1 MKNAELEWPCKF
13 HALMTSIPAPIRL
26 HARRGSA
33 CALFALALLLA
44 SPAQAEK
51 ADRLKPLNVEA
62 DAGRYDDLKQFGV
75 FSGNVVL
82 SKGSLLMRAG
92 QIDVRQTAEGFHQ
105 SVALAASGKL
115 AYFKQKREGLDETI
129 EGEAERIEYD
139 AKADTLRLQNR
150 AVIRR
155 MRAGVVVDETVGN
168 VITYDNTSE
177 VFTVV
182 GGSASAS
189 PANPGGRVRAVLSPR
204 DGTPAAQE
212 AASAGV
218 GANPSPPPL
227 KSTPVLGDRK

>member
-1 MKNAELEWPCKF
+1 
-13 HALMTSIPAPIRL
+13 MTHFPAFTHSLAGHCSIY
-26 HARRGSA
+26 
-33 CALFALALLLA
+33 ALFAAAVLLA
-44 SPAQAEK
+44 APASAEK

-82 SKGSLLMRAG
+82 SKGSLIMRAG
-92 QIDVRQTAEGFHQ
+92 QMEVRQTPEGYHQ
-105 SVALAASGKL
+105 GVALAATGKL
-115 AYFKQKREGLDETI
+115 AAFKQKREGLDETI

-155 MRAGVVVDETVGN
+155 VRAGVIVDETVGN

-182 GGSASAS
+182 GGPASAS

-204 DGTPAAQE
+204 EGTPAAQE

-218 GANPSPPPL
+218 GASPLGLPL

>member
-1 MKNAELEWPCKF
+1 
-13 HALMTSIPAPIRL
+13 MTHPPAPIRSFPGRCG
-26 HARRGSA
+26 AY
-33 CALFALALLLA
+33 ALFVTVMLLA
-44 SPAQAEK
+44 SPAGAEK

-82 SKGSLLMRAG
+82 SKGSLVMRAG
-92 QIDVRQTAEGFHQ
+92 QMEVRQTPEGYHQ
-105 SVALAASGKL
+105 GVALAATGKL

-139 AKADTLRLQNR
+139 AKSDTLRLKSR

-155 MRAGVVVDETVGN
+155 VRAGVIVDETVGN

-182 GGSASAS
+182 GGPASAS

-218 GANPSPPPL
+218 GASPSVPPL

>member
-1 MKNAELEWPCKF
+1 
-13 HALMTSIPAPIRL
+13 MT
-26 HARRGSA
+26 
-33 CALFALALLLA
+33 LFAVALAV
-44 SPAQAEK
+44 SWPAGAEK

-92 QIDVRQTAEGFHQ
+92 QIDVRQTPEGYHQ
-105 SVALAASGKL
+105 SVALAAPGKL
-115 AYFKQKREGLDETI
+115 AWFKQKREGLDETI

-155 MRAGVVVDETVGN
+155 LRAGVVLDETAGN

-182 GGSASAS
+182 GGAASAN

-204 DGTPAAQE
+204 EGTPAAQE
-212 AASAGV
+212 AASVA
-218 GANPSPPPL
+218 PPPL
-227 KSTPVLGDRK
+227 RPTPVLGDRGERK

>member
-1 MKNAELEWPCKF
+1 MNNL
-13 HALMTSIPAPIRL
+13 S
-26 HARRGSA
+26 
-33 CALFALALLLA
+33 LALYAVLAATLLA
-44 SPAQAEK
+44 SLPAYAEK

-92 QIDVRQTAEGFHQ
+92 QMEVRQTPEGYHQ
-105 SVALAASGKL
+105 SVAVAAPGKL
-115 AYFKQKREGLDETI
+115 AWFKQKREGLDETI

-155 MRAGVVVDETVGN
+155 LRAGVVVDETVGN
-168 VITYDNTSE
+168 VITYDNTAE

-182 GGSASAS
+182 GGPASAN

-204 DGTPAAQE
+204 EGTPAAQD
-212 AASAGV
+212 AAAV
-218 GANPSPPPL
+218 APPAL
-227 KSTPVLGDRK
+227 KSTPTLGDRGERK

>member
-1 MKNAELEWPCKF
+1 
-13 HALMTSIPAPIRL
+13 MTHPPAPIRSFPGRCG
-26 HARRGSA
+26 AY
-33 CALFALALLLA
+33 ALFATAMLLV
-44 SPAQAEK
+44 SPAGAEK

-82 SKGSLLMRAG
+82 SKGSLVMRAG
-92 QIDVRQTAEGFHQ
+92 QMEVRQTPEGYHQ
-105 SVALAASGKL
+105 GVALAATGKL

-139 AKADTLRLQNR
+139 AKADTLRLQSR

-155 MRAGVVVDETVGN
+155 VRAGVIVDETVGN
-168 VITYDNTSE
+168 IITYDNTAE

-182 GGSASAS
+182 GGPASAS

-218 GANPSPPPL
+218 GASPSALPL
-227 KSTPVLGDRK
+227 KATPVLGDRK

>member
-1 MKNAELEWPCKF
+1 M
-13 HALMTSIPAPIRL
+13 
-26 HARRGSA
+26 
-33 CALFALALLLA
+33 LLA
-44 SPAQAEK
+44 APVGAEK

-82 SKGSLLMRAG
+82 SKGSLVMRAG
-92 QIDVRQTAEGFHQ
+92 QMEVRQTPEGYHQ
-105 SVALAASGKL
+105 GVALAATGKL
-115 AYFKQKREGLDETI
+115 ASFKQKREGLDETI

-139 AKADTLRLQNR
+139 AKADTLRLKSR

-155 MRAGVVVDETVGN
+155 VRAGVIVDETVGN

-182 GGSASAS
+182 GGPASAS

-218 GANPSPPPL
+218 GASPSALPL
-227 KSTPVLGDRK
+227 KATPVLGDRK